1 MWRKIS
7 IALIMV
13 LVLFLG
19 YKVINAINN
28 KQQIKEA
35 IATLPAFK
43 FYTLQNK
50 PYTKDS
56 LLQNQSTLFLFFN
69 STCEHCQYE
78 TEQILKVAGQLSNK
92 NVLYI
97 SSQSIREIKA
107 FDSIYHLTNYPFIKL
122 LRDSTNNFYK
132 TFGTSMVPSSVIY
145 NDKGMLMKTFK
156 GEVKIEAIINAL
168 N

>member
-7 IALIMV
+7 IALIMA

-19 YKVINAINN
+19 YKVITAINS

-35 IATLPAFK
+35 IAILPAFE

-69 STCEHCQYE
+69 TTCEHCQYE
-78 TEQILKVAGQLSNK
+78 TEQIVKNAAMLSNK

-97 SSQSIREIKA
+97 SNQSTQEIKA

-132 TFGTSMVPSSVIY
+132 TFGINMVPSSVIY
-145 NDKGMLMKTFK
+145 NDKGMLTKTFK